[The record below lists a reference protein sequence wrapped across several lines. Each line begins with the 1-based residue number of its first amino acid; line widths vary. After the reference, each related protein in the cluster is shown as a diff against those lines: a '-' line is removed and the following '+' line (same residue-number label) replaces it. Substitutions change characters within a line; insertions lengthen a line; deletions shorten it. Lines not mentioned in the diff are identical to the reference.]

1 MDIFKII
8 GIGIIGAVVTLMLKQ
23 TSSEYSVLAVLSTGI
38 IILIMI
44 LNSLTDVVLA
54 FNEIVEKSGIESE
67 LFNGLLKIVGIG
79 YVTEFSASMC
89 ADMNAESI
97 GKKINFAGK
106 ITIFLMAMPIVTAL
120 IDTVA
125 KLIN

>member
-23 TSSEYSVLAVLSTGI
+23 TSSEFSILAVLSTGI

-44 LNSLTDVVLA
+44 LHSLTDVVLA
-54 FNEIVEKSGIESE
+54 FNEIVDKSGIDSE

-79 YVTEFSASMC
+79 YVTEYSASMC
-89 ADMNAESI
+89 SDMNVESI

-106 ITIFLMAMPIVTAL
+106 VTIFLLAMPIVTAL